1 MPVFF
6 ESGLLILIPV
16 TFGIAR
22 KTGKSVFCYS
32 IPLLAGL
39 AIGHAFVPLTPG
51 PVLVAEMLNVE
62 LSYVIILGI
71 IIGIPAMILAGP
83 VFGKFAGNNIP
94 FMKPAQLVVA
104 FLVAAAVRVSVG
116 SATVSMTMA
125 AGIIASMP
133 MVSGLSQL
141 QLATLTIAIAA
152 GGKIMNLKSQ
162 EMRKLAPELDPL
174 RIGTGW
180 KKEDLGKPQ
189 IMVESTYG
197 DSHPGS
203 GHLNILVEEV
213 RKGVAEAGG
222 FGARYFCTDIC
233 DGESQGTDGIN
244 YSLASREMIANMIE
258 IHANATPFDAGVY
271 LSSCDKGM
279 PGNLIGLARVNI
291 PAVVVPGGTMNA
303 GPEMLTLEQLGMYSA
318 KYERGEI
325 DEAKLDWAKCNA
337 CPSCGACSFIG
348 TASTMQIMAE
358 ALGLALPGSALMPA
372 TSPDL
377 LAYAREAGRQAVKLA
392 QTENMRPSDIVT
404 MESFENAILVHAA
417 ISGSTNCLLHIP
429 AIAHEFG
436 IEITGDT
443 FDRLHRNARYLLDVR
458 PAGRW
463 PAECFYYAGG
473 VPAIMEEIKEHLHL
487 DVMTVTGKTLGENL
501 DDLKKNGFYEKCDKW
516 LQEFNQRYSI
526 KISKEDIIRPYDKAI
541 GTDGSIAVLR
551 GNLAPEGAVIKHT
564 ACPKEMFKSVL
575 RARPFDSEE
584 ECLDAVL
591 KHKVQKGD
599 AVFIRYEGPKGSG
612 MPEMFYTSEAISSDK
627 ELGKSIALIT
637 DGRFS
642 GASTGPVIG
651 HCSPEAVDG
660 GPIALVKEG
669 DLIEI
674 DVMERKLN
682 IIGIAGERKTAEEI
696 DEILKER
703 RKNWRP
709 RELKY
714 RKGVL
719 RLFSQHAASPMKGA
733 YLEY

>member
-1 MPVFF
+1 M
-6 ESGLLILIPV
+6 E
-16 TFGIAR
+16 
-22 KTGKSVFCYS
+22 
-32 IPLLAGL
+32 
-39 AIGHAFVPLTPG
+39 LT
-51 PVLVAEMLNVE
+51 
-62 LSYVIILGI
+62 
-71 IIGIPAMILAGP
+71 
-83 VFGKFAGNNIP
+83 
-94 FMKPAQLVVA
+94 
-104 FLVAAAVRVSVG
+104 
-116 SATVSMTMA
+116 
-125 AGIIASMP
+125 
-133 MVSGLSQL
+133 SQ
-141 QLATLTIAIAA
+141 
-152 GGKIMNLKSQ
+152 K
-162 EMRKLAPELDPL
+162 MRKLAPELDPL

-180 KKEDLGKPQ
+180 KKEDLDKVQ
-189 IMVESTYG
+189 VMIESTYG

-213 RKGVAEAGG
+213 RKGIEEEGG

-271 LSSCDKGM
+271 LSSCDKGV
-279 PGNLIGLARVNI
+279 PGNLIGMARVNI
-291 PAVVVPGGTMNA
+291 PAVFVPGGTMNA

-318 KYERGEI
+318 KFERGEI
-325 DEAKLDWAKCNA
+325 SEEKLDWAKCNA

-377 LAYAREAGRQAVKLA
+377 LAFAREAGRQSVRLA
-392 QTENMRPSDIVT
+392 TMEHMCPSDIVT

-417 ISGSTNCLLHIP
+417 ISGSTNCLLHLP

-443 FDRLHRNARYLLDVR
+443 FDRLHRSARYLLDVR

-487 DVMTVTGKTLGENL
+487 NVMTVTGKKLGENL
-501 DDLKKNGFYEKCDKW
+501 DELRANGFYEKCNHW
-516 LQEFNQRYSI
+516 LDEFNKRYHLHLTR
-526 KISKEDIIRPYDKAI
+526 EDIIRPYDKAI
-541 GTDGSIAVLR
+541 GTDGSIAILR

-564 ACPKEMFKSVL
+564 ACPKEMFKAVL

-627 ELGKSIALIT
+627 EFGKSIALIT

-660 GPIALVKEG
+660 GPIALVEEG

-674 DVMERKLN
+674 DVKERKLN
-682 IIGIAGERKTAEEI
+682 IIGVNGVHKTPEEI

-703 RKNWRP
+703 RKNWKP
-709 RELKY
+709 RTPKY
-714 RKGVL
+714 SKGVMG
-719 RLFSQHAASPMKGA
+719 LFTRHAVSPMKGA
-733 YLEY
+733 YLE

>member
-1 MPVFF
+1 M
-6 ESGLLILIPV
+6 
-16 TFGIAR
+16 
-22 KTGKSVFCYS
+22 K
-32 IPLLAGL
+32 
-39 AIGHAFVPLTPG
+39 
-51 PVLVAEMLNVE
+51 LV
-62 LSYVIILGI
+62 
-71 IIGIPAMILAGP
+71 
-83 VFGKFAGNNIP
+83 
-94 FMKPAQLVVA
+94 
-104 FLVAAAVRVSVG
+104 
-116 SATVSMTMA
+116 
-125 AGIIASMP
+125 
-133 MVSGLSQL
+133 
-141 QLATLTIAIAA
+141 
-152 GGKIMNLKSQ
+152 SQ

-180 KKEDLGKPQ
+180 KKEDLDKVQ
-189 IMVESTYG
+189 VIIESTYG

-203 GHLNILVEEV
+203 GHLNILVDEV
-213 RKGVAEAGG
+213 KKGIEQENG
-222 FGARYFCTDIC
+222 FGAKYFCTDIC

-271 LSSCDKGM
+271 LSSCDKGV
-279 PGNLIGLARVNI
+279 PGNLMGMLRVNI
-291 PAVVVPGGTMNA
+291 PSVFVPGGTMNA

-325 DEAKLDWAKCNA
+325 DKEKLDWAKCNA

-377 LAYAREAGRQAVKLA
+377 IEFAREAGRQSVRLA
-392 QTENMRPSDIVT
+392 KMENMRLSDIVT
-404 MESFENAILVHAA
+404 IKSFENAILVHAA
-417 ISGSTNCLLHIP
+417 ISGSTNALLHIP
-429 AIAHEFG
+429 AIAHELG

-443 FDRLHRNARYLLDVR
+443 FDRIHKNARYLLDVR

-473 VPAIMEEIKEHLHL
+473 VPAIMEEIKDYLNL

-501 DDLKKNGFYEKCDKW
+501 EDLKDKGFYQKCDKW
-516 LQEFNQRYSI
+516 LMEFNKRYNI
-526 KISKEDIIRPYDKAI
+526 NITKEDIIRPYDKAI
-541 GTDGSIAVLR
+541 GTDGSIAILR

-564 ACPKEMFKSVL
+564 ACPKEMFKAVL
-575 RARPFDSEE
+575 HAKPFDSEE
-584 ECLDAVL
+584 ECLSAVL
-591 KHKVQKGD
+591 KHKVNKGD

-660 GPIALVKEG
+660 GPIALVEED

-674 DVMERKLN
+674 DVMARKLN
-682 IIGIAGERKTAEEI
+682 IIGVKGERKTPDEI

-703 RKNWRP
+703 RKNWKP
-709 RELKY
+709 VAPKY
-714 RKGVL
+714 TKGVM

>member
-1 MPVFF
+1 M
-6 ESGLLILIPV
+6 
-16 TFGIAR
+16 
-22 KTGKSVFCYS
+22 
-32 IPLLAGL
+32 
-39 AIGHAFVPLTPG
+39 
-51 PVLVAEMLNVE
+51 
-62 LSYVIILGI
+62 
-71 IIGIPAMILAGP
+71 
-83 VFGKFAGNNIP
+83 
-94 FMKPAQLVVA
+94 
-104 FLVAAAVRVSVG
+104 
-116 SATVSMTMA
+116 
-125 AGIIASMP
+125 
-133 MVSGLSQL
+133 
-141 QLATLTIAIAA
+141 
-152 GGKIMNLKSQ
+152 LKSQ
-162 EMRKLAPELDPL
+162 EMRKLAPEMDPL

-180 KKEDLGKPQ
+180 KKEDLEKPQ

-203 GHLNILVEEV
+203 GHLNLLVEEV

-258 IHANATPFDAGVY
+258 IHANATPFDGGVY

-279 PGNLIGLARVNI
+279 PGNLIGLARVDI

-318 KYERGEI
+318 KFERGEI
-325 DEAKLDWAKCNA
+325 DEEKLDWAKCNA

-377 LAYAREAGRQAVKLA
+377 LAYAQEAGSQAVKLA
-392 QTENMRPSDIVT
+392 QMEHMRPSDLVT
-404 MESFENAILVHAA
+404 KESFENAILVHAA

-473 VPAIMEEIKEHLHL
+473 VPAIMEEIKDHLHL

-501 DDLKKNGFYEKCDKW
+501 AELRENGFYEKCSGW
-516 LQEFNQRYSI
+516 LAKFNERYGTSI
-526 KISKEDIIRPYDKAI
+526 TKEDIIRPYDKAI

-564 ACPKEMFKSVL
+564 ACPKEMFHAVL

-660 GPIALVKEG
+660 GPIALVEEG

-674 DVMERKLN
+674 DVKERKLN
-682 IIGIAGERKTAEEI
+682 IIGIAGERKSMEEI
-696 DEILKER
+696 DAILKER
-703 RKNWRP
+703 RRNWKP
-709 RELKY
+709 REPKY
-714 RKGVL
+714 KKAYSV
-719 RLFSQHAASPMKGA
+719 FSASTQQVR
-733 YLEY
+733 

>member
-1 MPVFF
+1 M
-6 ESGLLILIPV
+6 
-16 TFGIAR
+16 
-22 KTGKSVFCYS
+22 C
-32 IPLLAGL
+32 
-39 AIGHAFVPLTPG
+39 
-51 PVLVAEMLNVE
+51 LV
-62 LSYVIILGI
+62 
-71 IIGIPAMILAGP
+71 
-83 VFGKFAGNNIP
+83 
-94 FMKPAQLVVA
+94 
-104 FLVAAAVRVSVG
+104 
-116 SATVSMTMA
+116 
-125 AGIIASMP
+125 
-133 MVSGLSQL
+133 
-141 QLATLTIAIAA
+141 
-152 GGKIMNLKSQ
+152 SQ

-180 KKEDLGKPQ
+180 KKEDLGKVQ
-189 IMVESTYG
+189 VMVESTYG

-213 RKGVAEAGG
+213 RKGIAEEGG

-271 LSSCDKGM
+271 LSSCDKGV
-279 PGNLIGLARVNI
+279 PGNIMGLARVNI
-291 PAVVVPGGTMNA
+291 PSVFVPGGTMNA

-318 KYERGEI
+318 QYERGEI
-325 DEAKLDWAKCNA
+325 DEEKLDWAKCNA

-348 TASTMQIMAE
+348 TASTLQIMAE

-377 LAYAREAGRQAVKLA
+377 LEYAKEAGRQSVRLA
-392 QTENMRPSDIVT
+392 KMKNMKPSDIVT

-417 ISGSTNCLLHIP
+417 ISGSTNCLLHLP
-429 AIAHEFG
+429 AIAHELG

-473 VPAIMEEIKEHLHL
+473 VPAIMEEIKQHLHL

-501 DDLKKNGFYEKCDKW
+501 EELKNNGFYEKCDKW
-516 LQEFNQRYSI
+516 LQEFNKRYNI
-526 KISKEDIIRPYDKAI
+526 NLTKNDIIRSYDNAI
-541 GTDGSIAVLR
+541 GTDGSIAILK

-575 RARPFDSEE
+575 HARPFDSEE

-642 GASTGPVIG
+642 GASRGASIG
-651 HCSPEAVDG
+651 HVCPEAAVG
-660 GPIALVKEG
+660 GPIALVEEG
-669 DLIEI
+669 DIIEI
-674 DVMERKLN
+674 NIPANTLN
-682 IIGIAGERKTAEEI
+682 VRVSDEEMA
-696 DEILKER
+696 R
-703 RKNWRP
+703 RKAAWTP
-709 RELKY
+709 REPKVTTGYLARY
-714 RKGVL
+714 
-719 RLFSQHAASPMKGA
+719 AALVTDASKGA
-733 YLEY
+733 VLQVPGTNK

>member
-1 MPVFF
+1 M
-6 ESGLLILIPV
+6 
-16 TFGIAR
+16 
-22 KTGKSVFCYS
+22 
-32 IPLLAGL
+32 
-39 AIGHAFVPLTPG
+39 
-51 PVLVAEMLNVE
+51 
-62 LSYVIILGI
+62 
-71 IIGIPAMILAGP
+71 
-83 VFGKFAGNNIP
+83 
-94 FMKPAQLVVA
+94 
-104 FLVAAAVRVSVG
+104 
-116 SATVSMTMA
+116 
-125 AGIIASMP
+125 
-133 MVSGLSQL
+133 
-141 QLATLTIAIAA
+141 
-152 GGKIMNLKSQ
+152 LKSQ
-162 EMRKLAPELDPL
+162 EMRKLAPEMDPL

-180 KKEDLGKPQ
+180 KKEDLEKPQ

-203 GHLNILVEEV
+203 GHLNLLVEEV

-258 IHANATPFDAGVY
+258 IHANATPFDGGVY

-279 PGNLIGLARVNI
+279 PGNLIGLARVDI

-318 KYERGEI
+318 KFERGEI
-325 DEAKLDWAKCNA
+325 DEEKLDWAKCNA

-377 LAYAREAGRQAVKLA
+377 LAYAQEAGSQAVKLA
-392 QTENMRPSDIVT
+392 QMEHMRPSDLVT
-404 MESFENAILVHAA
+404 KESFENAILVHAA

-473 VPAIMEEIKEHLHL
+473 VPAIMEEIKDHLHL
-487 DVMTVTGKTLGENL
+487 NVMTVTGKTLGENL
-501 DDLKKNGFYEKCDKW
+501 AELRENGFYEKCSGW
-516 LQEFNQRYSI
+516 LAKFNERYGTSI
-526 KISKEDIIRPYDKAI
+526 TKEDIIRPYDKAI

-551 GNLAPEGAVIKHT
+551 GNLASEGAVIKHT
-564 ACPKEMFKSVL
+564 ACPKEMFHAVL

-660 GPIALVKEG
+660 GPIALVEEG

-674 DVMERKLN
+674 DVKERKLN
-682 IIGIAGERKTAEEI
+682 IIGIAGERKSMEEI
-696 DEILKER
+696 DAILKER
-703 RKNWRP
+703 RQNWKP
-709 RELKY
+709 REPKY
-714 RKGVL
+714 KKGVL
-719 RLFSQHAASPMKGA
+719 RLFSLHAASPMKGA

>member
-1 MPVFF
+1 M
-6 ESGLLILIPV
+6 E
-16 TFGIAR
+16 
-22 KTGKSVFCYS
+22 
-32 IPLLAGL
+32 
-39 AIGHAFVPLTPG
+39 
-51 PVLVAEMLNVE
+51 
-62 LSYVIILGI
+62 
-71 IIGIPAMILAGP
+71 
-83 VFGKFAGNNIP
+83 
-94 FMKPAQLVVA
+94 
-104 FLVAAAVRVSVG
+104 
-116 SATVSMTMA
+116 
-125 AGIIASMP
+125 
-133 MVSGLSQL
+133 
-141 QLATLTIAIAA
+141 
-152 GGKIMNLKSQ
+152 LKSQ

-180 KKEDLGKPQ
+180 KREDLSKPQ
-189 IMVESTYG
+189 IFIESTYG

-213 RKGVAEAGG
+213 RKGVAQAGG
-222 FGARYFCTDIC
+222 FGARYYVTDIC

-244 YSLASREMIANMIE
+244 FSLASREMIANMIE
-258 IHANATPFDAGVY
+258 IQGNATVSDAGVY
-271 LSSCDKGM
+271 LASCDKGM
-279 PGNLIGLARVNI
+279 PGNLMGLARVNI
-291 PAVVVPGGTMNA
+291 PSVVVPGGTMNA

-318 KYERGEI
+318 KYQRGEI
-325 DEAKLDWAKCNA
+325 DEEKLDWAKCNA

-377 LAYAREAGRQAVKLA
+377 LAYAREAGKQAVKLA
-392 QTENMRPSDIVT
+392 YMENMKPSDIVT

-429 AIAHEFG
+429 ALAHEFG

-443 FDRLHRNARYLLDVR
+443 FDRLHRGAHYLLDVR

-463 PAECFYYAGG
+463 PAETFYYAGG

-501 DDLKKNGFYEKCDKW
+501 EDLKKNGFYERCEKW
-516 LQEFNQRYSI
+516 LAQFNERYNTNI
-526 KISKEDIIRPYDKAI
+526 TRKDIIRPYDEAI
-541 GTDGSIAVLR
+541 GTEGSIAVLK

-564 ACPKEMFKSVL
+564 ACPKETFKAVL

-591 KHKVQKGD
+591 HHKVQKGD

-660 GPIALVKEG
+660 GPIALVEEG

-674 DVMERKLN
+674 DVEARKLN
-682 IIGIAGERKTAEEI
+682 IIGIHGVKMTEEEVQEVLKQRRLAWKPKERKY
-696 DEILKER
+696 K
-703 RKNWRP
+703 
-709 RELKY
+709 
-714 RKGVL
+714 KGVL
-719 RLFSQHAASPMKGA
+719 RLFSELAASPMKGA
-733 YLEY
+733 YLEYDK

>member
-1 MPVFF
+1 
-6 ESGLLILIPV
+6 
-16 TFGIAR
+16 
-22 KTGKSVFCYS
+22 
-32 IPLLAGL
+32 
-39 AIGHAFVPLTPG
+39 
-51 PVLVAEMLNVE
+51 
-62 LSYVIILGI
+62 
-71 IIGIPAMILAGP
+71 
-83 VFGKFAGNNIP
+83 
-94 FMKPAQLVVA
+94 
-104 FLVAAAVRVSVG
+104 
-116 SATVSMTMA
+116 
-125 AGIIASMP
+125 
-133 MVSGLSQL
+133 
-141 QLATLTIAIAA
+141 
-152 GGKIMNLKSQ
+152 
-162 EMRKLAPELDPL
+162 
-174 RIGTGW
+174 
-180 KKEDLGKPQ
+180 
-189 IMVESTYG
+189 MVESTYG

-213 RKGVAEAGG
+213 RKGVTEAGG

-372 TSPDL
+372 ASPDL

-404 MESFENAILVHAA
+404 MKSFENAILVHAA

-436 IEITGDT
+436 MEITGDT

-501 DDLKKNGFYEKCDKW
+501 DDLKKNGFYKKCDKW
-516 LQEFNQRYSI
+516 LQEFNQRYGI

-584 ECLDAVL
+584 E
-591 KHKVQKGD
+591 
-599 AVFIRYEGPKGSG
+599 
-612 MPEMFYTSEAISSDK
+612 YTSEAISSDK

-660 GPIALVKEG
+660 GPIALVEEG

-709 RELKY
+709 REPKY

>member
-1 MPVFF
+1 M
-6 ESGLLILIPV
+6 E
-16 TFGIAR
+16 
-22 KTGKSVFCYS
+22 
-32 IPLLAGL
+32 
-39 AIGHAFVPLTPG
+39 
-51 PVLVAEMLNVE
+51 
-62 LSYVIILGI
+62 
-71 IIGIPAMILAGP
+71 
-83 VFGKFAGNNIP
+83 
-94 FMKPAQLVVA
+94 
-104 FLVAAAVRVSVG
+104 
-116 SATVSMTMA
+116 
-125 AGIIASMP
+125 
-133 MVSGLSQL
+133 
-141 QLATLTIAIAA
+141 
-152 GGKIMNLKSQ
+152 LKSQ

-180 KKEDLGKPQ
+180 KREDLSKPQ
-189 IMVESTYG
+189 IFIESTYG

-213 RKGVAEAGG
+213 RKGVAQAGG
-222 FGARYFCTDIC
+222 FGARYYVTDIC

-244 YSLASREMIANMIE
+244 FSLASREMIANMIE
-258 IHANATPFDAGVY
+258 IQGNATVSDAGVY
-271 LSSCDKGM
+271 LASCDKGM
-279 PGNLIGLARVNI
+279 PGNLMGLARVNI
-291 PAVVVPGGTMNA
+291 PSVVVPGGTMNA

-318 KYERGEI
+318 KYQRGEI
-325 DEAKLDWAKCNA
+325 DEEKLDWAKCNA

-377 LAYAREAGRQAVKLA
+377 LAYAREAGKQAVKLA
-392 QTENMRPSDIVT
+392 YMENMKPSDIVT

-429 AIAHEFG
+429 ALAHEFG

-443 FDRLHRNARYLLDVR
+443 FDRLHRGAHYLLDVR

-463 PAECFYYAGG
+463 PAETFYYAGG

-501 DDLKKNGFYEKCDKW
+501 EDLKKNGFYERCEKW
-516 LQEFNQRYSI
+516 LAQFNERYKTNI
-526 KISKEDIIRPYDKAI
+526 TRKDIIRPYDEAI
-541 GTDGSIAVLR
+541 GTEGSIAVLK

-564 ACPKEMFKSVL
+564 ACPKEMFKAVL

-591 KHKVQKGD
+591 HHKVQKGD

-660 GPIALVKEG
+660 GPIALVEEG

-674 DVMERKLN
+674 DVEARKLN
-682 IIGIAGERKTAEEI
+682 IIGIHGVKMTEEEVQEVLKQRRLAWKPKERKY
-696 DEILKER
+696 K
-703 RKNWRP
+703 
-709 RELKY
+709 
-714 RKGVL
+714 KGVL
-719 RLFSQHAASPMKGA
+719 RLFSELAASPMKGA
-733 YLEY
+733 YLEYDK

>member
-1 MPVFF
+1 M
-6 ESGLLILIPV
+6 E
-16 TFGIAR
+16 
-22 KTGKSVFCYS
+22 
-32 IPLLAGL
+32 
-39 AIGHAFVPLTPG
+39 
-51 PVLVAEMLNVE
+51 
-62 LSYVIILGI
+62 
-71 IIGIPAMILAGP
+71 
-83 VFGKFAGNNIP
+83 
-94 FMKPAQLVVA
+94 
-104 FLVAAAVRVSVG
+104 
-116 SATVSMTMA
+116 
-125 AGIIASMP
+125 
-133 MVSGLSQL
+133 
-141 QLATLTIAIAA
+141 
-152 GGKIMNLKSQ
+152 LKSQ

-180 KKEDLGKPQ
+180 KPEDLSKVQ
-189 IMVESTYG
+189 VMIESTYG

-203 GHLNILVEEV
+203 GHLNLLVEEV
-213 RKGVAEAGG
+213 RKGVEEAGG
-222 FGARYFCTDIC
+222 HGARYYCTDIC

-258 IHANATPFDAGVY
+258 IHAGATPFDAGVY
-271 LSSCDKGM
+271 LASCDKGM
-279 PGNLIGLARVNI
+279 PGNLMGLARADV
-291 PAVVVPGGTMNA
+291 PSVVVPGGTMNA

-318 KYERGEI
+318 KFQRGEI
-325 DEAKLDWAKCNA
+325 DEEKLNWAKCNA

-377 LAYAREAGRQAVKLA
+377 LAFAREAGAQAVKLA
-392 QTENMRPSDIVT
+392 TMPGMRPSEMIT
-404 MESFENAILVHAA
+404 MDSFENAILVHAA
-417 ISGSTNCLLHIP
+417 VSGSTNCLLHIP

-436 IEITGDT
+436 LEVTGDT

-473 VPAIMEEIKEHLHL
+473 VPAIMEEIREYLHL

-501 DDLKKNGFYEKCDKW
+501 DELKRNGFYERCEKW
-516 LQEFNQRYSI
+516 LQEFNERYHVSLTR
-526 KISKEDIIRPYDKAI
+526 EDIIRPFDQAL
-541 GTDGSIAVLR
+541 GTDGSIAILR

-564 ACPKEMFKSVL
+564 ACPKEMFKAVL
-575 RARPFDSEE
+575 QARPFDSEE

-651 HCSPEAVDG
+651 HCSPEAVDC
-660 GPIALVKEG
+660 GPIALVEEG

-674 DVMERKLN
+674 DVEERKLN
-682 IIGIAGERKTAEEI
+682 IIGIAGERKTMEEVAAVL
-696 DEILKER
+696 EER
-703 RKNWRP
+703 RKQWKP
-709 RELKY
+709 REPKY
-714 RKGVL
+714 KKGVL
-719 RLFSQHAASPMKGA
+719 RMFSEHAVSPMKGA
-733 YLEY
+733 YLDF

>member
-1 MPVFF
+1 M
-6 ESGLLILIPV
+6 
-16 TFGIAR
+16 
-22 KTGKSVFCYS
+22 
-32 IPLLAGL
+32 
-39 AIGHAFVPLTPG
+39 
-51 PVLVAEMLNVE
+51 
-62 LSYVIILGI
+62 
-71 IIGIPAMILAGP
+71 
-83 VFGKFAGNNIP
+83 
-94 FMKPAQLVVA
+94 
-104 FLVAAAVRVSVG
+104 
-116 SATVSMTMA
+116 
-125 AGIIASMP
+125 
-133 MVSGLSQL
+133 
-141 QLATLTIAIAA
+141 
-152 GGKIMNLKSQ
+152 LKSQ
-162 EMRKLAPELDPL
+162 EMRKLAPEMDPL

-180 KKEDLGKPQ
+180 KKEDLEKPQ

-203 GHLNILVEEV
+203 GHLNLLVEEV

-258 IHANATPFDAGVY
+258 IHANATPFDGGVY

-279 PGNLIGLARVNI
+279 PGNLIGLARVDI

-318 KYERGEI
+318 KFERSEI
-325 DEAKLDWAKCNA
+325 DEEKLDWAKCNA

-377 LAYAREAGRQAVKLA
+377 LAYAQEAGSQAVKLA
-392 QTENMRPSDIVT
+392 QMEHMRPSDLVT
-404 MESFENAILVHAA
+404 KESFENAILVHAA

-473 VPAIMEEIKEHLHL
+473 VPAIMEEIKDHLHL

-501 DDLKKNGFYEKCDKW
+501 AELRENGFYEKCSGW
-516 LQEFNQRYSI
+516 LAKFNERYGTSI
-526 KISKEDIIRPYDKAI
+526 TKEDIIRPYDKAI

-564 ACPKEMFKSVL
+564 ACPKEMFHAVL

-660 GPIALVKEG
+660 GPIALVEEG

-674 DVMERKLN
+674 DVKERKLN
-682 IIGIAGERKTAEEI
+682 IIGIAGERKSMEEI
-696 DEILKER
+696 DAILKER
-703 RKNWRP
+703 RQNWKP
-709 RELKY
+709 REPKY
-714 RKGVL
+714 KKGVL
-719 RLFSQHAASPMKGA
+719 RLFSLHAASPMKGA

>member
-1 MPVFF
+1 M
-6 ESGLLILIPV
+6 
-16 TFGIAR
+16 
-22 KTGKSVFCYS
+22 
-32 IPLLAGL
+32 
-39 AIGHAFVPLTPG
+39 
-51 PVLVAEMLNVE
+51 
-62 LSYVIILGI
+62 
-71 IIGIPAMILAGP
+71 
-83 VFGKFAGNNIP
+83 
-94 FMKPAQLVVA
+94 
-104 FLVAAAVRVSVG
+104 
-116 SATVSMTMA
+116 
-125 AGIIASMP
+125 
-133 MVSGLSQL
+133 
-141 QLATLTIAIAA
+141 
-152 GGKIMNLKSQ
+152 LKSQ
-162 EMRKLAPELDPL
+162 EMRKLAPEMDPL

-180 KKEDLGKPQ
+180 KKEDLEKPQ

-203 GHLNILVEEV
+203 GHLNLLVEEV

-258 IHANATPFDAGVY
+258 IHANATPFDGGVY

-279 PGNLIGLARVNI
+279 PGNLIGLARVDI

-318 KYERGEI
+318 KFERGEI
-325 DEAKLDWAKCNA
+325 DEEKLDWAKCNA

-358 ALGLALPGSALMPA
+358 ALGLALAGSALMPA

-377 LAYAREAGRQAVKLA
+377 LAYAQEAGSQAVKLA
-392 QTENMRPSDIVT
+392 QMEHMRPSDLVT
-404 MESFENAILVHAA
+404 KESFENAILVHAA

-473 VPAIMEEIKEHLHL
+473 VPAIMEEIKDHLHL

-501 DDLKKNGFYEKCDKW
+501 AELRENGFYEKCSGW
-516 LQEFNQRYSI
+516 LAKFNERYGTSI
-526 KISKEDIIRPYDKAI
+526 TKEDIIRPYDKAI

-564 ACPKEMFKSVL
+564 ACPKEMFHAVL

-660 GPIALVKEG
+660 GPIALVEEG

-674 DVMERKLN
+674 DVKERKLN
-682 IIGIAGERKTAEEI
+682 IIGIAGERKSMEEI
-696 DEILKER
+696 DAILKER
-703 RKNWRP
+703 RRNWKP
-709 RELKY
+709 REPKY
-714 RKGVL
+714 KKGVL
-719 RLFSQHAASPMKGA
+719 RLFSLHAASPMKGA

>member
-1 MPVFF
+1 M
-6 ESGLLILIPV
+6 
-16 TFGIAR
+16 
-22 KTGKSVFCYS
+22 
-32 IPLLAGL
+32 
-39 AIGHAFVPLTPG
+39 
-51 PVLVAEMLNVE
+51 
-62 LSYVIILGI
+62 
-71 IIGIPAMILAGP
+71 
-83 VFGKFAGNNIP
+83 
-94 FMKPAQLVVA
+94 
-104 FLVAAAVRVSVG
+104 
-116 SATVSMTMA
+116 
-125 AGIIASMP
+125 
-133 MVSGLSQL
+133 
-141 QLATLTIAIAA
+141 
-152 GGKIMNLKSQ
+152 LKSQ
-162 EMRKLAPELDPL
+162 EMRKLAPEMDPL

-180 KKEDLGKPQ
+180 KKEDLEKPQ
-189 IMVESTYG
+189 IMVVSTYG

-203 GHLNILVEEV
+203 GHLNLLVEEV

-258 IHANATPFDAGVY
+258 IHANATPFDGGVY

-279 PGNLIGLARVNI
+279 PGNLIGLARVDI
-291 PAVVVPGGTMNA
+291 PAIVVPGGTMNA

-318 KYERGEI
+318 KFERGEI
-325 DEAKLDWAKCNA
+325 DEEKLDWAKCNA

-377 LAYAREAGRQAVKLA
+377 LAYAQEAGSQAVKLA
-392 QTENMRPSDIVT
+392 QMEHMRPSDLVT
-404 MESFENAILVHAA
+404 KESFENAILVHAA

-473 VPAIMEEIKEHLHL
+473 VPAIMEEIKDHLHL

-501 DDLKKNGFYEKCDKW
+501 AELRENGFYEKCSGW
-516 LQEFNQRYSI
+516 LAKFNERYGTSI
-526 KISKEDIIRPYDKAI
+526 TKEDIIRPYDKAI

-564 ACPKEMFKSVL
+564 ACPKEMFHAVL

-660 GPIALVKEG
+660 GPIALVEEG

-674 DVMERKLN
+674 DVKERKLN
-682 IIGIAGERKTAEEI
+682 IIGIAGERKSMEEI
-696 DEILKER
+696 DAILKER
-703 RKNWRP
+703 RRNWKP
-709 RELKY
+709 REPKY
-714 RKGVL
+714 KKGVL
-719 RLFSQHAASPMKGA
+719 RLFSLHAASPMKGA

>member
-1 MPVFF
+1 
-6 ESGLLILIPV
+6 
-16 TFGIAR
+16 
-22 KTGKSVFCYS
+22 
-32 IPLLAGL
+32 
-39 AIGHAFVPLTPG
+39 
-51 PVLVAEMLNVE
+51 
-62 LSYVIILGI
+62 
-71 IIGIPAMILAGP
+71 
-83 VFGKFAGNNIP
+83 
-94 FMKPAQLVVA
+94 MKE
-104 FLVAAAVRVSVG
+104 
-116 SATVSMTMA
+116 
-125 AGIIASMP
+125 
-133 MVSGLSQL
+133 
-141 QLATLTIAIAA
+141 
-152 GGKIMNLKSQ
+152 LKSQ

-180 KKEDLGKPQ
+180 KKEDLSKPQ
-189 IMVESTYG
+189 VMVESTYG

-258 IHANATPFDAGVY
+258 IHENATPFDAGVY
-271 LSSCDKGM
+271 LSSCDKGV
-279 PGNLIGLARVNI
+279 PGNLMGLARVDI
-291 PAVVVPGGTMNA
+291 PSVVVPGGTMNA

-377 LAYAREAGRQAVKLA
+377 LAYAREAGKRAA
-392 QTENMRPSDIVT
+392 WMAGEEDMRPSKIVT
-404 MESFENAILVHAA
+404 MDSFENAIYVHAA
-417 ISGSTNCLLHIP
+417 ISGSTNCLLHLP

-443 FDRLHRNARYLLDVR
+443 FDRIHRGARYLLDVR

-501 DDLKKNGFYEKCDKW
+501 EELKANGFYEKCDKW
-516 LQEFNQRYSI
+516 LQEFNQRYQVNVTR
-526 KISKEDIIRPYDKAI
+526 EDIIRPYDKAI
-541 GTDGSIAVLR
+541 GTDGSIAVLK

-660 GPIALVKEG
+660 GPIALVEEG

-674 DVMERKLN
+674 DVMGRKLN
-682 IIGIAGERKTAEEI
+682 IIGVAGERKTPEEI

-703 RKNWRP
+703 RKNWEP
-709 RELKY
+709 REMRYK
-714 RKGVL
+714 KGVL
-719 RLFSQHAASPMKGA
+719 RMFSQHATSPMKGA

>member
-1 MPVFF
+1 MD
-6 ESGLLILIPV
+6 G
-16 TFGIAR
+16 
-22 KTGKSVFCYS
+22 
-32 IPLLAGL
+32 
-39 AIGHAFVPLTPG
+39 
-51 PVLVAEMLNVE
+51 
-62 LSYVIILGI
+62 
-71 IIGIPAMILAGP
+71 
-83 VFGKFAGNNIP
+83 
-94 FMKPAQLVVA
+94 
-104 FLVAAAVRVSVG
+104 
-116 SATVSMTMA
+116 
-125 AGIIASMP
+125 
-133 MVSGLSQL
+133 
-141 QLATLTIAIAA
+141 
-152 GGKIMNLKSQ
+152 LKSQ
-162 EMRKLAPELDPL
+162 EMRKIAPELDPL

-180 KKEDLGKPQ
+180 KPEDLGKPQ
-189 IMVESTYG
+189 ILIESTFG

-203 GHLNILVEEV
+203 GHLDILVEEV
-213 RKGVAEAGG
+213 KKGIEEAGG

-244 YSLASREMIANMIE
+244 FSLVSREMIANMIE

-271 LSSCDKGM
+271 LASCDKGL
-279 PGNLIGLARVNI
+279 PGNLIGLARADI
-291 PAVVVPGGTMNA
+291 PALVVPGGTMNA
-303 GPEMLTLEQLGMYSA
+303 GPDMLTLEQLGKYSA
-318 KYERGEI
+318 RYERGEI
-325 DEAKLDWAKCNA
+325 SREKLDWAKQNA

-377 LAYAREAGRQAVKLA
+377 LDYARKAGRQAVKLA
-392 QTENMRPSDIVT
+392 FMPEMRPSKIVT
-404 MESFENAILVHAA
+404 IESFENAIYVHAA

-429 AIAHEFG
+429 ALAHELG

-443 FDRLHRNARYLLDVR
+443 FDRIHRNARYLLDVR

-473 VPAIMEEIKEHLHL
+473 VPAVMEEIREHLHL

-501 DDLKKNGFYEKCDKW
+501 DELKQNGFYERCERW
-516 LQEFNQRYSI
+516 LQEFNKRCGVSL
-526 KISKEDIIRPYDKAI
+526 SKEDIIRPYEKAL

-564 ACPKEMFKSVL
+564 ACPKEMFKAVL

-627 ELGKSIALIT
+627 ELGRSIALIT

-651 HCSPEAVDG
+651 HCSPEAAEG
-660 GPIALVKEG
+660 GPIALVEEG

-674 DVMERKLN
+674 DVMARKLDIVGTQGQRRSPEEIEEILAERK
-682 IIGIAGERKTAEEI
+682 K
-696 DEILKER
+696 D
-703 RKNWRP
+703 WRP
-709 RELKY
+709 REKKY
-714 RKGVL
+714 KRGVL
-719 RLFSQHAASPMKGA
+719 RLFSEHAASPMKGA

>member
-1 MPVFF
+1 M
-6 ESGLLILIPV
+6 
-16 TFGIAR
+16 
-22 KTGKSVFCYS
+22 
-32 IPLLAGL
+32 
-39 AIGHAFVPLTPG
+39 
-51 PVLVAEMLNVE
+51 
-62 LSYVIILGI
+62 
-71 IIGIPAMILAGP
+71 
-83 VFGKFAGNNIP
+83 
-94 FMKPAQLVVA
+94 
-104 FLVAAAVRVSVG
+104 
-116 SATVSMTMA
+116 
-125 AGIIASMP
+125 
-133 MVSGLSQL
+133 
-141 QLATLTIAIAA
+141 
-152 GGKIMNLKSQ
+152 LKSQ
-162 EMRKLAPELDPL
+162 EMRKLAPEMDPL

-180 KKEDLGKPQ
+180 KKEDLEKPQ

-203 GHLNILVEEV
+203 GHLNLLVEEV

-258 IHANATPFDAGVY
+258 IHANATPFDGGVY

-279 PGNLIGLARVNI
+279 PGNLIGLARVDI

-318 KYERGEI
+318 KFERGEI
-325 DEAKLDWAKCNA
+325 DEEKLDWAKCNA

-377 LAYAREAGRQAVKLA
+377 LAYAQEAGSQAVKLA
-392 QTENMRPSDIVT
+392 QMEHMRPSDLVT
-404 MESFENAILVHAA
+404 KESFENAILVHAA

-473 VPAIMEEIKEHLHL
+473 VPAIMEEIKDHLHL

-501 DDLKKNGFYEKCDKW
+501 AELRENGFYEKCSGW
-516 LQEFNQRYSI
+516 LAKFNERYGTSI
-526 KISKEDIIRPYDKAI
+526 TKEDIIRPYDKAI

-564 ACPKEMFKSVL
+564 ACPKEMFHAVL

-660 GPIALVKEG
+660 GPIALVEEG

-674 DVMERKLN
+674 DVKERKLN
-682 IIGIAGERKTAEEI
+682 IIGIAGERKSMEEI
-696 DEILKER
+696 DTILKER
-703 RKNWRP
+703 RQNWKP
-709 RELKY
+709 REPKY
-714 RKGVL
+714 KKGVL
-719 RLFSQHAASPMKGA
+719 RLFSLHAASPMKGA

>member
-1 MPVFF
+1 M
-6 ESGLLILIPV
+6 E
-16 TFGIAR
+16 
-22 KTGKSVFCYS
+22 
-32 IPLLAGL
+32 
-39 AIGHAFVPLTPG
+39 
-51 PVLVAEMLNVE
+51 
-62 LSYVIILGI
+62 
-71 IIGIPAMILAGP
+71 
-83 VFGKFAGNNIP
+83 
-94 FMKPAQLVVA
+94 
-104 FLVAAAVRVSVG
+104 
-116 SATVSMTMA
+116 
-125 AGIIASMP
+125 
-133 MVSGLSQL
+133 
-141 QLATLTIAIAA
+141 
-152 GGKIMNLKSQ
+152 LKSQ

-180 KKEDLGKPQ
+180 KREDLSKPQ
-189 IMVESTYG
+189 IFIESTYG

-222 FGARYFCTDIC
+222 FGARYYVTDIC

-244 YSLASREMIANMIE
+244 FSLASREMIANMIE
-258 IHANATPFDAGVY
+258 IQGNATVSDAGVY
-271 LSSCDKGM
+271 LASCDKGM
-279 PGNLIGLARVNI
+279 PGNLMGLARVNI
-291 PAVVVPGGTMNA
+291 PSVVVPGGTMNA

-318 KYERGEI
+318 KYQRGEI
-325 DEAKLDWAKCNA
+325 DEEKLDWAKCNA

-377 LAYAREAGRQAVKLA
+377 LAYAREAGKQAVKLA
-392 QTENMRPSDIVT
+392 YMENMKPSDIVT

-429 AIAHEFG
+429 ALAHEFG

-443 FDRLHRNARYLLDVR
+443 FDRLHRGAHYLLDVR

-463 PAECFYYAGG
+463 PAETFYYAGG

-501 DDLKKNGFYEKCDKW
+501 EDLKKNGFYERCEKW
-516 LQEFNQRYSI
+516 LAQFNERYNTNI
-526 KISKEDIIRPYDKAI
+526 TRKDVIRPYDEAI
-541 GTDGSIAVLR
+541 GTEGSIAVLK

-564 ACPKEMFKSVL
+564 ACPKEMFKAVL

-591 KHKVQKGD
+591 HHKVQKGD

-660 GPIALVKEG
+660 GPIALVEEG

-674 DVMERKLN
+674 DVEARKLN
-682 IIGIAGERKTAEEI
+682 IIGIHGVKMTEEEVQEVLKQRRLAWKPKERKY
-696 DEILKER
+696 K
-703 RKNWRP
+703 
-709 RELKY
+709 
-714 RKGVL
+714 KGVL
-719 RLFSQHAASPMKGA
+719 RLFSELAASPMKGA
-733 YLEY
+733 YLEYDK

>member
-1 MPVFF
+1 M
-6 ESGLLILIPV
+6 
-16 TFGIAR
+16 
-22 KTGKSVFCYS
+22 
-32 IPLLAGL
+32 
-39 AIGHAFVPLTPG
+39 
-51 PVLVAEMLNVE
+51 E
-62 LSYVIILGI
+62 L
-71 IIGIPAMILAGP
+71 
-83 VFGKFAGNNIP
+83 
-94 FMKPAQLVVA
+94 
-104 FLVAAAVRVSVG
+104 R
-116 SATVSMTMA
+116 
-125 AGIIASMP
+125 
-133 MVSGLSQL
+133 
-141 QLATLTIAIAA
+141 
-152 GGKIMNLKSQ
+152 SQ
-162 EMRKLAPELDPL
+162 EMRRNAPELDPL

-180 KKEDLGKPQ
+180 KPEDLSKPQ
-189 IMVESTYG
+189 VMIESTFG

-203 GHLNILVEEV
+203 GHLDILVEEV
-213 RKGVAEAGG
+213 RKGIEEAGG
-222 FGARYFCTDIC
+222 HGARYYCTDIC

-271 LSSCDKGM
+271 LASCDKGL
-279 PGNLIGLARVNI
+279 PGNLMGLARVDV

-318 KYERGEI
+318 KYQRGEI
-325 DEAKLDWAKCNA
+325 DEEKLNWAKCNA

-377 LAYAREAGRQAVKLA
+377 LTFAREAGAQAVKLA
-392 QTENMRPSDIVT
+392 AMPNMCPSGIVT
-404 MESFENAILVHAA
+404 MDSFENAILVHAA
-417 ISGSTNCLLHIP
+417 VSGSTNCLLHIP

-473 VPAIMEEIKEHLHL
+473 VPAIMEEIKGHLHL
-487 DVMTVTGKTLGENL
+487 DAITVTGKTLGENL
-501 DDLKKNGFYEKCDKW
+501 EELKKNGFYERCETW
-516 LQEFNQRYSI
+516 LQDFNARYHVSL
-526 KISKEDIIRPYDKAI
+526 KKEDIIRPYEDAI
-541 GTDGSIAVLR
+541 GTDGSIAILR

-564 ACPKEMFKSVL
+564 ACPKEMFKAVL

-591 KHKVQKGD
+591 KHKVEKGD

-660 GPIALVKEG
+660 GPIALVEEG

-674 DVMERKLN
+674 DVEERKLN
-682 IIGIAGERKTAEEI
+682 IIGIAGERRTMEEVAAVL
-696 DEILKER
+696 EER
-703 RKNWRP
+703 RKNWKP
-709 RELKY
+709 REPKY
-714 RKGVL
+714 KRGVL
-719 RLFSQHAASPMKGA
+719 RLFSEHAASPMKGA

>member
-1 MPVFF
+1 M
-6 ESGLLILIPV
+6 E
-16 TFGIAR
+16 
-22 KTGKSVFCYS
+22 
-32 IPLLAGL
+32 
-39 AIGHAFVPLTPG
+39 
-51 PVLVAEMLNVE
+51 
-62 LSYVIILGI
+62 
-71 IIGIPAMILAGP
+71 
-83 VFGKFAGNNIP
+83 
-94 FMKPAQLVVA
+94 
-104 FLVAAAVRVSVG
+104 
-116 SATVSMTMA
+116 
-125 AGIIASMP
+125 
-133 MVSGLSQL
+133 
-141 QLATLTIAIAA
+141 
-152 GGKIMNLKSQ
+152 LKSQ
-162 EMRKLAPELDPL
+162 EMRRLAPELDPL

-180 KKEDLGKPQ
+180 KPEDLSKTQ
-189 IMVESTYG
+189 VMIESTFG

-203 GHLNILVEEV
+203 GHLDVLVEEV
-213 RKGVAEAGG
+213 RKGIEEAGG
-222 FGARYFCTDIC
+222 HGARYYCTDIC

-271 LSSCDKGM
+271 LASCDKGM
-279 PGNLIGLARVNI
+279 PANLMGLARVDI

-318 KYERGEI
+318 KYQRGEI
-325 DEAKLDWAKCNA
+325 DEEKLNWAKCNA

-377 LAYAREAGRQAVKLA
+377 LTYAREAGALAVKLA
-392 QTENMRPSDIVT
+392 SMPGMCPSEIITEK
-404 MESFENAILVHAA
+404 SFENAILVHAA
-417 ISGSTNCLLHIP
+417 VSGSTNCLLHIP

-443 FDRLHRNARYLLDVR
+443 FDKLNRNARYLLDVR

-473 VPAIMEEIKEHLHL
+473 VPAIMEEIREHLHL

-501 DDLKKNGFYEKCDKW
+501 DELKRNGFYERCGKW
-516 LQEFNQRYSI
+516 LEDFNARYNVNL
-526 KISKEDIIRPYDKAI
+526 KKEDIIRSYDNAI
-541 GTDGSIAVLR
+541 GTDGSIAILR

-564 ACPKEMFKSVL
+564 ACPKEMFQAVL
-575 RARPFDSEE
+575 NARPFDSEE

-591 KHKVQKGD
+591 KHKVKKGD

-627 ELGKSIALIT
+627 ELGRSIALIT

-660 GPIALVKEG
+660 GPIALVEEG

-674 DVMERKLN
+674 DVPARKLN
-682 IIGIAGERKTAEEI
+682 IIGIHGERKSMEEI
-696 DEILKER
+696 DAVLKER
-703 RKNWRP
+703 RKNWKP
-709 RELKY
+709 REPKY
-714 RKGVL
+714 KNGVL